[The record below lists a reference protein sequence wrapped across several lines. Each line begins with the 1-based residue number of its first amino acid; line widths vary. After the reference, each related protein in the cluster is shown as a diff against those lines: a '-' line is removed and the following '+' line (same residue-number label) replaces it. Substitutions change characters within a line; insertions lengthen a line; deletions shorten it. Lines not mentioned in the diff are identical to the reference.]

1 MLSSAKCAVPLS
13 IINFCAYL
21 PFDNCGVGGRPATR
35 KSNVLP
41 PGFIK
46 EGNGS
51 EQLFGEKAAV
61 FQRTVS
67 RTCFN
72 LGQKIPDEVKGTKD
86 TPEVVNF
93 KFQRKQLFCIESV
106 IKLAKVREGRSIP
119 LVNAAMI
126 EQWER
131 YQ

>member
-1 MLSSAKCAVPLS
+1 M
-13 IINFCAYL
+13 
-21 PFDNCGVGGRPATR
+21 
-35 KSNVLP
+35 LP

-72 LGQKIPDEVKGTKD
+72 LGQKIPDAVKGTKD
-86 TPEVVNF
+86 TPEVVNL

-131 YQ
+131 YQELCNREPAYHLEIAPWLLEEVFEK